1 MFELNPKCKCD
12 ITIRTGGHHGSTPL
26 SHCDSPPGSAP
37 WNFSGKVR
45 FEAHSELLKIPGI
58 WDTISTIKHNITQ
71 FWWKELSLT
80 RFYWFS
86 KLNSDVQDSNWD
98 LVWNMRSRAKFYPD
112 SYVGS
117 FYWDDFITT
126 LKPLVT
132 LKVDMSLSNVSVLKT
147 FFWTRLPISTNGGI
161 LGKIHSNPPQE
172 EIIKTSWKYAKN
184 NKRVW
189 WTIGSI

>member
-1 MFELNPKCKCD
+1 M
-12 ITIRTGGHHGSTPL
+12 RHHHQNRRASRKYASLTL
-26 SHCDSPPGSAP
+26 WQPPGSAP
-37 WNFSGKVR
+37 WNFSGRVR

-58 WDTISTIKHNITQ
+58 WDTISAIKHNITQ

-117 FYWDDFITT
+117 FYWYDFITT

-132 LKVDMSLSNVSVLKT
+132 LKVNMSLSNVSVLKQSSEPDCQFQPMVVSLEKFIQT
-147 FFWTRLPISTNGGI
+147 L
-161 LGKIHSNPPQE
+161 HE
-172 EIIKTSWKYAKN
+172 
-184 NKRVW
+184 KR
-189 WTIGSI
+189 